1 MISKSCHLIG
11 QKHFGLTLIHV
22 SGSRFF
28 PDMGFVHKYSKIIQT
43 SIIDQIL
50 KKTCDQIFQLVQKS
64 YFWFAFPNFG
74 ANNVF
79 FKKKSDSLTHNFVW
93 VSNIML
99 KRKLKI
105 PSQEHARTDRR
116 TEGSNVLIS

>member
-1 MISKSCHLIG
+1 MQKIRLFRFVPEIKLISKSCHLIG

-50 KKTCDQIFQLVQKS
+50 EKTCDQIFS
-64 YFWFAFPNFG
+64 WFKNPIFG
-74 ANNVF
+74 SLSQILGQTTF
-79 FKKKSDSLTHNFVW
+79 FKKTSNSLTHNFVW
-93 VSNIML
+93 VSNITL
-99 KRKLKI
+99 KK
-105 PSQEHARTDRR
+105 
-116 TEGSNVLIS
+116 N